1 MRQNKKKHA
10 VLIVLLIL
18 IAIVSV
24 QYMTEKNYRDK
35 SCKMTLVLPKT
46 TQQDLSS
53 VQEGIRDYAY
63 QHQVR
68 FDVWYETQMSKTE
81 LENRI
86 KEAQK
91 NQSVGVLLVYP
102 EDYLEETKKGY
113 HYEEVMALTDTMQDS
128 FSYYA
133 GFAKTKEETC
143 RLPVDETVLEQIK
156 NGEKEEIKLENTYR
170 LGYESVQMLAEHGK
184 KKQMKSIILKPV
196 KLDKKALEDG
206 SLDALF
212 AE

>member
-1 MRQNKKKHA
+1 MRQSKKKHA
-10 VLIVLLIL
+10 VLILLLVL

-24 QYMTEKNYRDK
+24 RYMTEKNDRDK
-35 SCKMTLVLPKT
+35 ICKMTLVLPKM
-46 TQQDLSS
+46 TQQNLSS

-63 QHQVR
+63 QHQVQ
-68 FDVWYETQMSKTE
+68 FDVWYKEKMSKIE
-81 LENRI
+81 LESLI
-86 KEAQK
+86 KEEQK
-91 NQSVGVLLVYP
+91 NQSIGVLLVYP

-113 HYEEVMALTDTMQDS
+113 HYEEVLALTDTMQDS

-133 GFAKTKEETC
+133 GFEKTKDETC
-143 RLPVDETVLEQIK
+143 RLPVDETILEQIK
-156 NGEKEEIKLENTYR
+156 NGKKEEIELENTYR

-184 KKQMKSIILKPV
+184 KKEMKSIILKPD
-196 KLDKKALEDG
+196 KLNKKTLEDG

>member
-10 VLIVLLIL
+10 VLIVLLVL

-24 QYMTEKNYRDK
+24 RYMTEKNDRDK
-35 SCKMTLVLPKT
+35 ICKMTLVLPKT
-46 TQQDLSS
+46 TQKDLSS

-68 FDVWYETQMSKTE
+68 FDVWYKEKMSKTE
-81 LENRI
+81 LENLI
-86 KEAQK
+86 EEAQK

-113 HYEEVMALTDTMQDS
+113 YYEEVLALTDTMQDS

-143 RLPVDETVLEQIK
+143 RLPVDETILKQIK
-156 NGEKEEIKLENTYR
+156 NGEKEGIKLENTYR

-184 KKQMKSIILKPV
+184 EKQMKSIILKPV
-196 KLDKKALEDG
+196 KLDKKTLEDG

>member
-1 MRQNKKKHA
+1 MRQSKKKHA
-10 VLIVLLIL
+10 VLIVLLVL

-24 QYMTEKNYRDK
+24 RYMTEKNDQDK
-35 SCKMTLVLPKT
+35 ICKMTLVLPKT
-46 TQQDLSS
+46 TSQDLSS

-68 FDVWYETQMSKTE
+68 FDVWYKEKMSKIE
-81 LENRI
+81 LENLI
-86 KEAQK
+86 EEAQK

-113 HYEEVMALTDTMQDS
+113 HYEEVLALTDTMQDS
-128 FSYYA
+128 FSYYV
-133 GFAKTKEETC
+133 GFAKTKGETC
-143 RLPVDETVLEQIK
+143 RLPVDETILEQIK
-156 NGEKEEIKLENTYR
+156 NGEKEGIQLENTYR

-184 KKQMKSIILKPV
+184 KNQMKSIILKSV
-196 KLDKKALEDG
+196 KLDKKTLEEG

-212 AE
+212 AD

>member
-1 MRQNKKKHA
+1 MRQSKKKHA
-10 VLIVLLIL
+10 VLILLLVL

-24 QYMTEKNYRDK
+24 RYMTEKNDRDK
-35 SCKMTLVLPKT
+35 ICKMTLVLPKM
-46 TQQDLSS
+46 TQQNLSS

-63 QHQVR
+63 QHQVQ
-68 FDVWYETQMSKTE
+68 FDVWYEEKMSKNE
-81 LENRI
+81 LENLI
-86 KEAQK
+86 KEEQK

-102 EDYLEETKKGY
+102 EDYLEKTEKRY
-113 HYEEVMALTDTMQDS
+113 YYEEVLALTDTMQNS

-133 GFAKTKEETC
+133 GFEKTKGETC
-143 RLPVDETVLEQIK
+143 RLPVDETILEQIK
-156 NGEKEEIKLENTYR
+156 NGKKEEIELENTYR

-184 KKQMKSIILKPV
+184 KNQMKPIILKPV
-196 KLDKKALEDG
+196 KLDKKTLDDG